1 MAHGDTRIIPVELQ
15 ESLLPLLIEE
25 FALRDDSGGAGKF
38 RGGLGFR
45 KTYRVIEPCM
55 LQTNLDRTKFPAWGI
70 QGGKDAL
77 PGRFTVIDGETG
89 ESKPVGKETG
99 YRLKPGD
106 RVIVETGGGGGYGAP
121 AQRSLDMI
129 QRDVNA
135 AYISPDAAGR
145 DYGVT
150 VDKNGK
156 VRR

>member
-1 MAHGDTRIIPVELQ
+1 M
-15 ESLLPLLIEE
+15 
-25 FALRDDSGGAGKF
+25 
-38 RGGLGFR
+38 
-45 KTYRVIEPCM
+45 
-55 LQTNLDRTKFPAWGI
+55 
-70 QGGKDAL
+70 
-77 PGRFTVIDGETG
+77 IDGETG

-121 AQRSLDMI
+121 ARRSLDMI

-135 AYISPDAAGR
+135 GYISPDAAGR